1 MFRIEH
7 TEWLWGMFIILPLLF
22 LFLRL
27 LRWKK
32 KAKASLGDAVL
43 VNELTKDHSAF
54 RFNIKFMIALF
65 SVVLLILALS
75 NPQQQ
80 TAGEKVEKTGVDVM
94 IVMDLSKSM
103 LARDLQPNRLER
115 AKQLVMRLLDKMEN
129 NRVGLIFFAGRSY
142 LQMPMTTDFSAA
154 AVYLSAASP
163 DAIPT
168 QGTVITEALNMA
180 GASFNAKEKKFKSI
194 VLITDGEDHDE
205 GAVAAAKTLSE
216 DGVLIHAV
224 GVGTASGSPIFDPM
238 TGANKTDEN
247 GNEVISKLNE
257 DELRQIAKTANG
269 IYILLN
275 SAEEAASKIAAS
287 LDGMEQRK
295 VSDKS
300 LANWRSFFPYILA
313 LALLLLFVAMMM
325 PETKKIKA

>member
-7 TEWLWGMFIILPLLF
+7 TEWLWGIFILLPLLF
-22 LFLRL
+22 LFLRV

-32 KAKASLGDAVL
+32 KVKTSLGDEAL
-43 VNELTKDHSAF
+43 VNELIKDYSPF
-54 RFNIKFMIALF
+54 RFNIKFIIALL
-65 SVVLLILALS
+65 SVALLMLALS

-129 NRVGLIFFAGRSY
+129 DRVGLIFFAGHSY
-142 LQMPMTTDFSAA
+142 LQMPLTTDFSAA

-180 GASFNAKEKKFKSI
+180 GASFNTKENKFKSI
-194 VLITDGEDHDE
+194 VLITDGEDHHE
-205 GAVAAAKTLSE
+205 GAVAAAKALSE
-216 DGVLIHAV
+216 EGVQIHTV
-224 GVGTASGSPIFDPM
+224 GVGTVSGSAIFDPL

-257 DELRQIAKTANG
+257 DELKQIAKAANG
-269 IYILLN
+269 HYILLN
-275 SAEEAASKIAAS
+275 NAEEAAAKIIDS
-287 LDGMEQRK
+287 LNGMEQRK
-295 VSDKS
+295 LIDKS
-300 LANWRSFFPYILA
+300 LANWQSFFPYILA
-313 LALLLLFVAMMM
+313 MSLLLLVAASLMA
-325 PETKKIKA
+325 ERKKSKA